1 MKNNRSIKFTALMCL
16 LFGGFT
22 VAGLSALSSISG
34 KGTNVLVNAKNAPLV
49 KRAINPDEYEEVSSA
64 KLLPQIT
71 NYTGTSLSRHLDV
84 KFTSQ
89 AVNAYRGRRSDVFS
103 VISDT
108 NYSGKD
114 DDPFINPQD
123 DNYLDGFVYQ
133 AKVSNSSLDTIYIPY
148 EVTYGGKG
156 ARARFIIQNK
166 YVESHCMDSAESYD
180 NGTKAISYIY
190 IFDGIDEIK
199 SNAFINVPDTV
210 TIKCQAA
217 AKPEGWADD
226 WTDATNI
233 LWGQDPVDS
242 TDKDMSAEG
251 SLSMAGYATLGTAE
265 DFILGYKGKT
275 LEDGEVIPAYPL
287 TIGYDIIKDG
297 GARETRYQELPT
309 KHLTNPYDAV
319 GSTIY
324 GPENAFE
331 ITINVE
337 EGETIDEESYVFYN
351 IFEVKRVY
359 TNVKDSW
366 DSDSLKK
373 MYEKY
378 EGMEFRFPVLEGN
391 DFSNQLYETDED
403 SYITIFADKDNEDK

>member
-1 MKNNRSIKFTALMCL
+1 MCL

-180 NGTKAISYIY
+180 NGSKAISYIY

-226 WTDATNI
+226 WTDATHVFIGAINRI
-233 LWGQDPVDS
+233 LTP
-242 TDKDMSAEG
+242 
-251 SLSMAGYATLGTAE
+251 
-265 DFILGYKGKT
+265 
-275 LEDGEVIPAYPL
+275 
-287 TIGYDIIKDG
+287 
-297 GARETRYQELPT
+297 
-309 KHLTNPYDAV
+309 
-319 GSTIY
+319 
-324 GPENAFE
+324 
-331 ITINVE
+331 
-337 EGETIDEESYVFYN
+337 
-351 IFEVKRVY
+351 
-359 TNVKDSW
+359 
-366 DSDSLKK
+366 
-373 MYEKY
+373 
-378 EGMEFRFPVLEGN
+378 
-391 DFSNQLYETDED
+391 
-403 SYITIFADKDNEDK
+403 